1 MATINI
7 VFFITTDFL
16 GDSGKEYHNGK
27 KNTGSGSSTGTIDYV
42 SLSKLFDIQCFSFVC
57 FLT

>member
-27 KNTGSGSSTGTIDYV
+27 KTRAQVQVWNY
-42 SLSKLFDIQCFSFVC
+42 
-57 FLT
+57 